1 MNEEITE
8 LALEL
13 RALIGKSR
21 DITDSTSFNEVFI
34 MAEQILG
41 TLAYLI
47 SPIMLLEQRYRQK
60 VVEYMNEGDS
70 ATKAASRAKAT
81 DEYVEWRK
89 YEQLYD
95 LGHEAI
101 MLLKKFK
108 TKLEDEYQRN

>member
-8 LALEL
+8 LALQL
-13 RALIGKSR
+13 RTLIGKSR
-21 DITDSTSFNEVFI
+21 EITDQTSFNEAFI

-60 VVEYMNEGDS
+60 VAMYLESGDTASKAEIKAKALDEYM
-70 ATKAASRAKAT
+70 
-81 DEYVEWRK
+81 EWRK
-89 YEQLYD
+89 YSQLYD

-101 MLLKKFK
+101 LLLKKFK
-108 TKLEDEYQRN
+108 NKLDDEYTRS